1 MVCWTS
7 QIALSKD
14 ANPMGSWSQVVGFLH
29 TVDKFSISALLSA
42 NFCVKIFSLAHLHTL
57 FRFYG
62 VKKKIVYFPFLNL
75 LLITLCN
82 SLHLSYFYW
91 STTISWTHYL
101 KIFFFN
107 INFPPNALLVYKKF
121 DNCSCL
127 FHCLL
132 LFVIFRCRH
141 FSLTIFQRSQTIV
154 SLLIWK
160 LR

>member
-101 KIFFFN
+101 RFFFL
-107 INFPPNALLVYKKF
+107 ILTFLLMLCWF
-121 DNCSCL
+121 TRN
-127 FHCLL
+127 
-132 LFVIFRCRH
+132 
-141 FSLTIFQRSQTIV
+141 LTIVAASFIAFCYLWYLGV
-154 SLLIWK
+154 SISLSPFFRGHRL
-160 LR
+160 